1 MSKQLRY
8 KANITAG
15 TLLVHESRKIAEL
28 MLSGVDSNAWKEVIE
43 NQNILQRRS
52 LASAIRIANFIR
64 SRLELMTPELW
75 KLIKDGDSII
85 ATHACF
91 AAAIKHCKLLG
102 DYLDIVVRE
111 QFKKLEDKLTPRLW
125 EDFILGCKQR
135 EPEMEEFP
143 PSTANKMR
151 TNVHKILHEAGYLED
166 SRKWILQRVNIVP
179 DVLQYLRD
187 NNEDYVLK
195 CIQVT
200 G

>member
-28 MLSGVDSNAWKEVIE
+28 MLSGVDSNAWKEAIE
-43 NQNILQRRS
+43 NQNILQKRS

-64 SRLELMTPELW
+64 SRLKLMTPELW
-75 KLIKDGDSII
+75 ELIKDGDSIV

-125 EDFILGCKQR
+125 EDFLLGCKQR
-135 EPEMEEFP
+135 DPEMEEFP
-143 PSTANKMR
+143 PSTAKKMR
-151 TNVHKILHEAGYLED
+151 TNIHKILNEAGYLKD
-166 SRKWILQRVNIVP
+166 SRKWISQRVDIVP
-179 DVLQYLRD
+179 EVLQYLRD

-200 G
+200 K